1 MSDAVALAQTYA
13 ATEAAKTQQ
22 ALQLE
27 MLKQQAGSGQAI
39 VDLLQQSVEQQKAVL
54 PAGQGGIVDI
64 TA

>member
-13 ATEAAKTQQ
+13 ATEAASTRQ

-27 MLKQQAGSGQAI
+27 MLKQQADSGAAI
-39 VDLLQQSVEQQKAVL
+39 VELLQQSAEQMQAIL